1 MARLVQVGVVICHCS
16 LGRGKEFLLVGSVL
30 IQDTHTNALPLQIYL
45 IFVT

>member
-16 LGRGKEFLLVGSVL
+16 LGRDKAFVLVDSVL
-30 IQDTHTNALPLQIYL
+30 IQDTHTNALPLETYL